1 MTTIIQQPVGA
12 LFMKRLDNGRI
23 DVAIRQ
29 GRTDARLELNQQ
41 ELHALYVQLGIML
54 VERPPRVANG

>member
-12 LFMKRLDNGRI
+12 LFMKRLDDGRI
-23 DVAIRQ
+23 NIAIRQ
-29 GRTDARLELNQQ
+29 GRTDARLDLNQQ
-41 ELHALYVQLGIML
+41 ELHSLWVQLGIML